1 MPETPAQPLLFR
13 ALVRKASLI
22 INAAFAVILF
32 SIMVNEDAPREA
44 AMPTIYLLLLAMISS
59 FVAWR
64 WEKTGIIMTAIA
76 AAGLS
81 VAVYIS
87 AQAVGAVGLA
97 SFSFLAAGLN
107 GLPFMLLS
115 ALFFAS
121 HRLK

>member
-13 ALVRKASLI
+13 ALARTASLI

-32 SIMVNEDAPREA
+32 SIMVNEDKPREA

-81 VAVYIS
+81 VAAYIS
-87 AQAVGAVGLA
+87 AQAVGLA
-97 SFSFLAAGLN
+97 SFSFLAAGLY